1 MGTRRRLSA
10 LRPRVRVR
18 VRVVMLAVSGVL
30 ACSSCKPQDKPPSE
44 QTKPPDHLVT
54 GEAVEGKDRAFGLPL
69 PRLARVEARFE
80 RTIDVYSA
88 LSPEDL
94 VNFVRARVKDGKV
107 TPGSS
112 STLLVEVVPLGD
124 PQKRLTI
131 DVRPFHGGD
140 GSMRSEMVVHDTTP
154 IPAEPG
160 LSDEQRWQKAG
171 LTPSGQIADPRNLK

>member
-10 LRPRVRVR
+10 LRPRVRGR
-18 VRVVMLAVSGVL
+18 VAMLAVSGVL

-44 QTKPPDHLVT
+44 QTKPLDHLVT